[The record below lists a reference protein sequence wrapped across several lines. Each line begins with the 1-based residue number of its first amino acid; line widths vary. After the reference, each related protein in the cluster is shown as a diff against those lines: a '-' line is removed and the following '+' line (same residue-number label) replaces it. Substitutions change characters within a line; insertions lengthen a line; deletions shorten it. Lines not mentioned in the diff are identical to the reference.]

1 MCIVN
6 NFQGYA
12 MRIEDTDPAR
22 HAAIEYPM
30 EVSAPVFAPI
40 KVVEEKDKA
49 VNIARQNAQLEYD
62 RIMEQAAVL
71 VKQAKALQAR
81 LDATEMVHAA
91 KFSFNPIH
99 GKVYHLYVDEKNQ
112 SNILIQNGP
121 NDWSCGIPQ
130 HWTYSYAVK
139 KLGDSTWAIVE
150 EN

>member
-1 MCIVN
+1 
-6 NFQGYA
+6 

-40 KVVEEKDKA
+40 KVLEEKDKA

-71 VKQAKALQAR
+71 VKQAKSLQAR

-99 GKVYHLYVDEKNQ
+99 GKVYHLYIDQKNQ
-112 SNILIQNGP
+112 NNILIQNGP

-130 HWTYSYAVK
+130 HWTYAYAVK
-139 KLGDSTWAIVE
+139 KLGDSTWAIVDE
-150 EN
+150 A

>member
-1 MCIVN
+1 
-6 NFQGYA
+6 

-40 KVVEEKDKA
+40 KVLEEKDKA

-62 RIMEQAAVL
+62 RIMEQAEVL
-71 VKQAKALQAR
+71 VNQAKALQAR

-99 GKVYHLYVDEKNQ
+99 GKIYHLYVDQKNQ
-112 SNILIQNGP
+112 TNILIQNGP

-139 KLGDSTWAIVE
+139 KLGDSTWAIVD
-150 EN
+150 

>member
-1 MCIVN
+1 
-6 NFQGYA
+6 
-12 MRIEDTDPAR
+12 
-22 HAAIEYPM
+22 M

-40 KVVEEKDKA
+40 KVLEEKDKA

-62 RIMEQAAVL
+62 RIMEQAEVL

-99 GKVYHLYVDEKNQ
+99 GKVYHLYIDQKNQ
-112 SNILIQNGP
+112 TNILIQNGP
-121 NDWSCGIPQ
+121 NDWSCGVPQ

-139 KLGDSTWAIVE
+139 KLGDSTWAIVD
-150 EN
+150 

>member
-1 MCIVN
+1 
-6 NFQGYA
+6 
-12 MRIEDTDPAR
+12 MRIEDNDPAR

-40 KVVEEKDKA
+40 KVLEEKDKA

-62 RIMEQAAVL
+62 RIMEQAEVL

-99 GKVYHLYVDEKNQ
+99 GKIYHLYIDQKNQ
-112 SNILIQNGP
+112 TNILIQNGP

-130 HWTYSYAVK
+130 HWTYSFAVK
-139 KLGDSTWAIVE
+139 KLGDSTWAIVD
-150 EN
+150 

>member
-1 MCIVN
+1 
-6 NFQGYA
+6 
-12 MRIEDTDPAR
+12 MRIEDNDPAR

-40 KVVEEKDKA
+40 KVLEEKDKA

-99 GKVYHLYVDEKNQ
+99 GKVYHLYIDQKNQ
-112 SNILIQNGP
+112 SNLLIHNGP
-121 NDWSCGIPQ
+121 NDWSCGIP
-130 HWTYSYAVK
+130 HNWTYSFAVK
-139 KLGDSTWAIVE
+139 KLGDSTWAIVDE
-150 EN
+150 A

>member
-1 MCIVN
+1 
-6 NFQGYA
+6 

-40 KVVEEKDKA
+40 KVLEEKDKA

-62 RIMEQAAVL
+62 RIMEQAEVL

-99 GKVYHLYVDEKNQ
+99 GKIYHLYVDQKNHT
-112 SNILIQNGP
+112 NILIQNGP

-139 KLGDSTWAIVE
+139 KLGDSTWAIVD
-150 EN
+150 